1 MWKGPGCGL
10 WAGPGRESH
19 RPAVG
24 CKVKAGTGD
33 YDYRMCGGG
42 GSSKI
47 NTIINVVFLY
57 CLKSY
62 NLIIFI
68 IIS

>member
-1 MWKGPGCGL
+1 MTTIIGC
-10 WAGPGRESH
+10 
-19 RPAVG
+19 V
-24 CKVKAGTGD
+24 
-33 YDYRMCGGG
+33 GG

-47 NTIINVVFLY
+47 STIINVVFLY

>member
-1 MWKGPGCGL
+1 ME
-10 WAGPGRESH
+10 GRESH

-24 CKVKAGTGD
+24 CKVKAGTGY
-33 YDYRMCGGG
+33 YDFRVGGGG

>member
-1 MWKGPGCGL
+1 MTTIIGC
-10 WAGPGRESH
+10 
-19 RPAVG
+19 V
-24 CKVKAGTGD
+24 
-33 YDYRMCGGG
+33 GG

>member
-1 MWKGPGCGL
+1 MSKQILNIVFPPPSALFKNPCGFSPSPSPL
-10 WAGPGRESH
+10 RAGRRVEGRESH

-42 GSSKI
+42 
-47 NTIINVVFLY
+47 
-57 CLKSY
+57 
-62 NLIIFI
+62 
-68 IIS
+68 